1 MVLVSMVLLAS
12 AGKMIQNVLLSS
24 YERFEELYA
33 SKRENYGFQRRKLL
47 QHRQSVNPDIVL
59 SNVIIR
65 DVVFA
70 KTQQSPTNYR
80 VFHVSCILKFIRFG
94 FV

>member
-47 QHRQSVNPDIVL
+47 QHHQSVNPDIVL